1 MAISC
6 VSLFRFVQYSNA
18 FYTGKTPWDTWVSC
32 EEWEFTGQVYQ
43 VDPFNRRPPEK
54 TTVGIM
60 EGGRYE
66 AFAYD
71 DRNKTH
77 PVFYVTEDQR
87 NGPTRRF
94 RPDPS
99 IVDWKNNSWYACSKR
114 LAFWL
119 LLSLLTLNTLLLPF
133 EIGRCYMERASSISC
148 FWSRTQRMTTRPALT
163 SGLKAFMSKF

>member
-1 MAISC
+1 MGIVLLCILPS
-6 VSLFRFVQYSNA
+6 SNSHSILNA
-18 FYTGKTPWDTWVSC
+18 FYPGKTPWNTWVSC

-54 TTVGIM
+54 TTIGIM

-114 LAFWL
+114 LAFRL
-119 LLSLLTLNTLLLPF
+119 
-133 EIGRCYMERASSISC
+133 
-148 FWSRTQRMTTRPALT
+148 ALVFAC
-163 SGLKAFMSKF
+163 S